1 MGGSARSGGWLRR
14 CARVASTCAVLAWV
28 AGCGMFS
35 KPPPPPPA
43 QMPAPM
49 PQIVLPPPPPPPP
62 APPPPAPQV
71 AISLEAGA
79 RVNPDA
85 AGRGAPVIVR
95 IYELRSQV
103 AFDAADFFTLFDREQ
118 QALGQDLVGRD
129 EYQLRPGERLLFAR
143 PLRPGTR
150 VVAAV
155 AAFREL
161 ERSTWKA
168 VLPVPTAPPQGL
180 SIQVDGRQVRI
191 VAN

>member
-1 MGGSARSGGWLRR
+1 MGGSARLGRGPRR
-14 CARVASTCAVLAWV
+14 CARVAVVGALIAGI

-43 QMPAPM
+43 QMPPAPA
-49 PQIVLPPPPPPPP
+49 PQIVLPPPPPP
-62 APPPPAPQV
+62 PPPPAPQV

-85 AGRGAPVIVR
+85 AGRGAPVVVR
-95 IYELRSQV
+95 VYELRAPV
-103 AFDAADFFTLFDREQ
+103 AFEAADFFTLFEREQ

-143 PLRPGTR
+143 PLRAGTR

-155 AAFREL
+155 AAFRDL

-168 VLPVPTAPPQGL
+168 VLAVPTAPPQGI

>member
-1 MGGSARSGGWLRR
+1 M
-14 CARVASTCAVLAWV
+14 
-28 AGCGMFS
+28 
-35 KPPPPPPA
+35 PA
-43 QMPAPM
+43 PMAAPM
-49 PQIVLPPPPPPPP
+49 PQIVLPPPPP

-85 AGRGAPVIVR
+85 AGRGAPVVVR
-95 IYELRSQV
+95 VYELRSQV

-168 VLPVPTAPPQGL
+168 VLAVPTAPPQGL